1 MRSRDGL
8 NLDNIPTDL
17 ITLSIQVTD
26 GRNSDEATVRIAVK
40 DVNDRKP
47 QFEQSEYVSSV
58 PENAAIG
65 TVIHHVKAT
74 DADFGPNAEIS
85 YRYEECA
92 KLQQIEQN
100 NNKKPGFP
108 VKICQTAHSRE
119 QMG

>member
-17 ITLSIQVTD
+17 ISLSIQVTD
-26 GRNSDEATVRIAVK
+26 GRNSDEATVRISVK

-47 QFEQSEYVSSV
+47 QFEQTEYVSSV

-65 TVIHHVKAT
+65 TIIHHVKAT

-85 YRYEECA
+85 YRQA
-92 KLQQIEQN
+92 TSGFLFRTLKKKTQGFQN
-100 NNKKPGFP
+100 SKTQGKSQYITRRVG
-108 VKICQTAHSRE
+108 
-119 QMG
+119 